1 MTKMEKILAM
11 VLMFVTILLVS
22 FNFLYVKA
30 VDLNLT
36 ENTSSSTNSSDD
48 EDDDNSTSSASN
60 SSSTNSSSL
69 SSSAT
74 VKTTSSTYTSN
85 NLKYQIYDSSY
96 NAITDVMTLSK
107 TSDEL
112 VYFKK
117 NSVQFSLASSGTNV
131 YNLVIWLS
139 DTNSEQ
145 SADYSKSFSGKI
157 GFELVGASSE
167 IIEASF

>member
-60 SSSTNSSSL
+60 SSRSSSSTNSSSL

-74 VKTTSSTYTSN
+74 VKTTNSTESGLGITN
-85 NLKYQIYDSSY
+85 ILNIILIRLK
-96 NAITDVMTLSK
+96 
-107 TSDEL
+107 
-112 VYFKK
+112 
-117 NSVQFSLASSGTNV
+117 G
-131 YNLVIWLS
+131 
-139 DTNSEQ
+139 
-145 SADYSKSFSGKI
+145 
-157 GFELVGASSE
+157 
-167 IIEASF
+167 

>member
-48 EDDDNSTSSASN
+48 EDDDNSISSASN

-74 VKTTSSTYTSN
+74 VKTTSSTESG
-85 NLKYQIYDSSY
+85 LG
-96 NAITDVMTLSK
+96 ITNILNII
-107 TSDEL
+107 
-112 VYFKK
+112 FKK
-117 NSVQFSLASSGTNV
+117 
-131 YNLVIWLS
+131 I
-139 DTNSEQ
+139 
-145 SADYSKSFSGKI
+145 
-157 GFELVGASSE
+157 
-167 IIEASF
+167 